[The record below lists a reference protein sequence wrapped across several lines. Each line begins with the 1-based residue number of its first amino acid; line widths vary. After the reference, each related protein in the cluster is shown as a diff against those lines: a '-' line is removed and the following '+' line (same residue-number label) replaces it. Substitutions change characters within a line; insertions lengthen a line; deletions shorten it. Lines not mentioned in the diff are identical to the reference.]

1 MKIVLEIKT
10 YKRRE
15 NYKMNEI
22 EIIQPK
28 INNQL
33 EINNLAKQVHKL
45 HVNWNPDMF
54 LDVEQVIPIERLEK
68 LIETESIY
76 VAEIENKI
84 VGYIIIEIKEKD
96 NGCMMRY
103 RKLLHIDTLCV
114 DEKFRG
120 MGIGTKMLEFAKKIA
135 KEQNCTDMHLT
146 VNPNNKNAIK
156 VYEKFGME
164 VNNISY
170 MMKL

>member
-1 MKIVLEIKT
+1 
-10 YKRRE
+10 
-15 NYKMNEI
+15 MNEI

-28 INNQL
+28 IENQV

-45 HVNWNPDMF
+45 HVNCNSDIF

-68 LIETESIY
+68 LLETESIY
-76 VAEIENKI
+76 IARLENKI
-84 VGYIIIEIKEKD
+84 VGYIIIDIKEKD
-96 NGCMMRY
+96 NGLMRY
-103 RKLLHIDTLCV
+103 RKILSIDTLCI
-114 DEKFRG
+114 DEKFRRQ
-120 MGIGTKMLEFAKKIA
+120 GIGTKMLEFAKRLG
-135 KEQNCTDMHLT
+135 KEKNCTDMHLT

-156 VYEKFGME
+156 VYENFGMK

>member
-1 MKIVLEIKT
+1 
-10 YKRRE
+10 
-15 NYKMNEI
+15 MNEI

-28 INNQL
+28 IENQV

-68 LIETESIY
+68 LLETESIY
-76 VAEIENKI
+76 IAKIENKI
-84 VGYIIIEIKEKD
+84 VGYIIIDVKEKD
-96 NGCMMRY
+96 NGFIRY
-103 RKLLHIDTLCV
+103 RKILCIDTLCI

-120 MGIGTKMLEFAKKIA
+120 QGIGTKMLEFAKRLG
-135 KEQNCTDMHLT
+135 KEKNCTDMHLT

-156 VYEKFGME
+156 VYENFGME